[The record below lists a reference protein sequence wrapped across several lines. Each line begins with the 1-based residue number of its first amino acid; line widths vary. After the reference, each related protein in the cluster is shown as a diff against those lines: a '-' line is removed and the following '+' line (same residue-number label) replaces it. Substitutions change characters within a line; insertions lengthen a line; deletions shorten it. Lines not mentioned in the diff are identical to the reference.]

1 MGETE
6 TKTAAG
12 ASGGGARKKPFSHL
26 FFRHCVRSLS
36 SVRGGGRGEGPKG
49 QWDPII
55 AERNCPLEAH
65 CDCGIEKHGEGA
77 GDRTVSVVTCNFALF
92 RSRPERRE
100 REKGM
105 SRSSTT
111 LGVDFPKG
119 ANGMK
124 SNFFALL

>member
-12 ASGGGARKKPFSHL
+12 ASGTEKGKNHSVL
-26 FFRHCVRSLS
+26 SFFGIVSDHCRRSA
-36 SVRGGGRGEGPKG
+36 VEGRGEGKG
-49 QWDPII
+49 QRDNGIPLLRREI
-55 AERNCPLEAH
+55 ALWKLIVTAESKNTVKGRVIERSLLSPVISH
-65 CDCGIEKHGEGA
+65 CFGPAQKGE
-77 GDRTVSVVTCNFALF
+77 
-92 RSRPERRE
+92 RE

-119 ANGMK
+119 ANRM
-124 SNFFALL
+124 